1 LSFGTCSVAVEALLN
16 SEDAIIVLL
25 DYNQLATQSEEI
37 MMAKLKASIPQLMQR
52 LAQRIFFVV
61 NKCDNMYSTQVHISC
76 PKTKFT

>member
-1 LSFGTCSVAVEALLN
+1 VAVEALLN